1 MKRAQLCE
9 CTRSPSTT
17 VFAFQQYN
25 SRLPEAALNTPMKA
39 YPLWNRSKLNTE
51 LSLIYSSDEFK
62 ICSTAVALYHLSMEK
77 TLFRTPSQRLWLC

>member
-1 MKRAQLCE
+1 
-9 CTRSPSTT
+9 
-17 VFAFQQYN
+17 
-25 SRLPEAALNTPMKA
+25 MKA
-39 YPLWNRSKLNTE
+39 YPLRNRSKLNTE